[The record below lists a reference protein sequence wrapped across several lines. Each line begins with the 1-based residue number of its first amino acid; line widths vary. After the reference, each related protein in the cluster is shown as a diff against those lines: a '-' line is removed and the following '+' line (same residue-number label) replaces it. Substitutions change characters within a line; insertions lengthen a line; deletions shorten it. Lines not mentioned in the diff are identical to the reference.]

1 MFGWIPTI
9 FNTFIS
15 FGAPYWIGVTI
26 VIGLGVVLAGVIYQ
40 VMGPNGEPPEY
51 AAFGTVAMSLALGFL
66 WPLAVIALPFLAVAG
81 GLFYCGICVAKSL
94 GDRI

>member
-1 MFGWIPTI
+1 MFDWIPTI

-26 VIGLGVVLAGVIYQ
+26 VIGLGVVLAGVIFQ
-40 VMGPNGEPPEY
+40 VMGPNNEPED
-51 AAFGTVAMSLALGFL
+51 AVFGTVAMSSALGFL
-66 WPLAVIALPFLAVAG
+66 WPLVVIALPFLAVAG